1 MCTRR
6 QSRTPVRTRMRHTV
20 TRRAFVSVKAR
31 CVHQLRNALRSCRSG
46 APIGIVLLTLQDVIR
61 RRCPKHAHPDSKGVR
76 TLYVTLALMG
86 SKSVPRAEPTGGAAP
101 QDSYSVSMENME
113 RVPET
118 LLLARPRLDA
128 LKISFSVGF
137 YAINLEG
144 RQ

>member
-1 MCTRR
+1 
-6 QSRTPVRTRMRHTV
+6 
-20 TRRAFVSVKAR
+20 
-31 CVHQLRNALRSCRSG
+31 
-46 APIGIVLLTLQDVIR
+46 LTLQDVLW
-61 RRCPKHAHPDSKGVR
+61 RRCLKYAHRDSKGVR
-76 TLYVTLALMG
+76 MLSVTLALVG